1 MRNTKQVRLASLPAI
16 AAAEPADSPVS
27 AGGVHLL
34 YPDTFQAYRRYQEAY
49 QCRLADCGE
58 MVNVPVGAL
67 RLSRTGIDVPAQS
80 SL

>member
-1 MRNTKQVRLASLPAI
+1 LAI
-16 AAAEPADSPVS
+16 AAAESVDCPIG

-34 YPDTFQAYRRYQEAY
+34 YPETFQAYRRYQEAY
-49 QCRLADCGE
+49 RCRLADCCE

-67 RLSRTGIDVPAQS
+67 RLSRTGIDVSTQS